1 MNVKR
6 YLILGLSILFLF
18 TTSSFAESSNDS
30 AEEEIFFDIPI
41 YASDKEAIK
50 SIQNN
55 IENIDSEN
63 QKSITIID
71 AYGILQRTSANS
83 QSVNVRLCVST
94 KDYTSNGIRF
104 NSLTVQDTSVLNPKI
119 YGSFNATSGGYLVY
133 NFANSNLGIA
143 SIGTVKIPTSVEKA
157 KIKAKNCDIFIIEK
171 GAWIS
176 AAGFGQA
183 VNIH

>member
-41 YASDKEAIK
+41 YASDEEAIK

-71 AYGILQRTSANS
+71 AYGILQRTSAN
-83 QSVNVRLCVST
+83 
-94 KDYTSNGIRF
+94 
-104 NSLTVQDTSVLNPKI
+104 
-119 YGSFNATSGGYLVY
+119 GSYLVY

-143 SIGTVKIPTSVEKA
+143 SIGIVKIPTSVEKA